1 MARTRWQGG
10 FTLRDL
16 FLVFMAPPETKSF
29 SARRVC
35 MLLRTEDRVV
45 QYLIR
50 GPTTTSTTMPANQV
64 ANSRSICDPALSQS

>member
-1 MARTRWQGG
+1 
-10 FTLRDL
+10 
-16 FLVFMAPPETKSF
+16 
-29 SARRVC
+29 

-50 GPTTTSTTMPANQV
+50 GPTTTFTTMPANQV